1 MGQVK
6 MDYDVLIIGGGAAG
20 MESAITLGDMGY
32 SVLLVEKEPTIG
44 GTMILLSKVFP
55 TLDCASCI
63 ATPKMAATF
72 HHPNVTT
79 MAYTEVKEITK
90 NAAGTFKVR
99 INQKPTFVNL
109 SQCTG
114 CQKCEEACTVALPD
128 QFNYELV
135 ARRAAYIPFA
145 QAIPKKALIERP
157 GTSPCSFACPAGIK
171 AHGYVS
177 LVRTGLLEEAMELIL
192 EDVPIPGSL
201 GRACYALCEDEC
213 SRMELE
219 GGVSIRQIKR
229 FVADY
234 YYEKY
239 PEPKHKPPED
249 KLDQEVAVIG
259 SGPAGLSAAYH
270 LAKKSYQ
277 VTIFE
282 AEDQPGG
289 MLRFSIPAYR
299 LPNEVVDRD
308 IKNVTA
314 LGVEI
319 QTGERVEK
327 LTELEEKGFDAVFV
341 ACGTM
346 ADRKMGIKG
355 EDLDGVVSSLEF
367 LRQVNL
373 GKKMDLSNK
382 TILVVGGGNVAID
395 SARLARR
402 LEAKK
407 VIIQYRRSRAEMPA
421 FNWEIEAAEVEDIEF
436 QYLKVP
442 TKFIGKDGK
451 LAQVQ
456 SIDMKLGELDETGR
470 RRPVPIEGSESTMGV
485 DFSITAIGL
494 APSTASFEDELETE
508 RNGRIKVNEETLQ
521 TSVSHIFAGGDVVTG
536 PTSIVNALGQGKR
549 AAFFIDRFLRG
560 EDLYAEA
567 YNRRLPAV
575 DKLEVLKRQEKYKTL
590 APIERKELSPGER
603 VNDFHEVELPLTEEE
618 ARYSAGRCLDC
629 GGCSE
634 CHQCVS
640 ICEAEAINFKMTDT
654 ENSLEVGTVII
665 ATGFKLFD
673 PLNKVLYGYNRFPN
687 VITAMQM
694 ERLLAPTRP
703 YNAVLRPSDGK
714 VPDNIAYV
722 LCTGSRDC
730 QVNNPLCSR
739 VCCMYSVKQSQLI
752 MGAVPLAD
760 ITIYY
765 IDVRAFGKGFE
776 EFYQQAKAM
785 GVYFVKGKVA
795 RIDETENGNL
805 FVYYED
811 FVNQGKLAKAE
822 HDLVVLSVGL
832 MPNLEALNL
841 FKGGELEADDYDYIK
856 EVDEDINPGKTNVEG
871 VFAAGSA
878 SGAMDIPDTILHAG
892 ATVAQAAAYVER
904 FKR

>member
-1 MGQVK
+1 
-6 MDYDVLIIGGGAAG
+6 MDYDILVIGGGAAG

-32 SVLLVEKEPTIG
+32 SALLVEKEPTIG
-44 GTMILLSKVFP
+44 GAMILLGKVFP

-72 HHPNVTT
+72 HHPNITS
-79 MAYTEVKEITK
+79 MAYTEVKDITK
-90 NAAGTFKVR
+90 NTAGTFKVR

-114 CQKCEEACTVALPD
+114 CQKCEETCTVALPD
-128 QFNYELV
+128 QFNYDLV

-145 QAIPKKALIERP
+145 QAVPKKALIERH
-157 GTSPCSFACPAGIK
+157 GISPCSFACPAGVK

-177 LVRTGLLEEAMELIL
+177 LVRSGLFEEAMELIL

-213 SRMELE
+213 SRKELE

-239 PEPKHKPPED
+239 PEPKHGSPED
-249 KLDQEVAVIG
+249 KLGQKVAVIG

-270 LAKKSYQ
+270 LAKEGYQ

-319 QTGERVEK
+319 KTSERVEK
-327 LTELEEKGFDAVFV
+327 LAELNEKGFDAIFV
-341 ACGTM
+341 AYGTVK
-346 ADRKMGIKG
+346 DRKMGLEG
-355 EDLDGVVSSLEF
+355 EHMEGVMSSLEF
-367 LRQVNL
+367 LKRVSH
-373 GKKMDLSNK
+373 GEKMELTNK
-382 TILVVGGGNVAID
+382 IVVVVGGGNVAID
-395 SARLARR
+395 SARVARR
-402 LEAKK
+402 LGAKK
-407 VIIQYRRSRAEMPA
+407 VIIQYRRSQAEMPA
-421 FNWEIEAAEVEDIEF
+421 FDWEIEAAEHEDIEF
-436 QYLKVP
+436 QYLKLP

-451 LAQVQ
+451 LERVQ
-456 SIDMKLGELDETGR
+456 SIDMQLGEPDESGR
-470 RRPVPIEGSESTMGV
+470 RRPEPIEDSESTMKV

-494 APSTASFEDELETE
+494 VPSTAFLVDEIEIE
-508 RNGRIKVNEETLQ
+508 KNGRIKVNEKTLQ
-521 TSVSHIFAGGDVVTG
+521 TSVPYIFAGGDVVTG
-536 PTSIVNALGQGKR
+536 TTSIVDALSQGKR
-549 AAFFIDRFLRG
+549 AAFFIDLFLRR
-560 EDLYAEA
+560 EDLNAEG
-567 YNRRLPAV
+567 YDRRLSVV
-575 DKLEVLKRQEKYKTL
+575 DKSEVLKRQKKYKAL
-590 APIERKELSPGER
+590 APMNKKERLPEER
-603 VNDFHEVELPLTEEE
+603 VNDFCEVELSLTEEE
-618 ARYSAGRCLDC
+618 ARYSASRCLDC

-634 CHQCVS
+634 CRQCV
-640 ICEAEAINFKMTDT
+640 IACEAEAINLEMRDEEKV
-654 ENSLEVGTVII
+654 LEVGSVII
-665 ATGFKLFD
+665 ATGFRLFEPSD
-673 PLNKVLYGYNRFPN
+673 KILYGYGRFPN

-694 ERLLAPTRP
+694 ERLLSPTRP

-714 VPDNIAYV
+714 VPDNIAYI

-752 MGAVPLAD
+752 MGAVALAD

-765 IDVRAFGKGFE
+765 IDVRAFGKGYE

-795 RIDETENGNL
+795 RMDETENGNL
-805 FVYYED
+805 NLYYED
-811 FVNQGKLAKAE
+811 FANQGKLAKAE

-832 MPNLEALNL
+832 LPNLEALNL
-841 FKGGELEADDYDYIK
+841 FKDGELEADDYDYIK
-856 EVDEDINPGKTNVEG
+856 EVDEDINPGKTSVEG
-871 VFAAGSA
+871 VFVAGSA
-878 SGAMDIPDTILHAG
+878 SAAMDIPDTILHAG
-892 ATVAQAAAYVER
+892 ATAAQAAAYVER